1 MKRIRKTE
9 ALQQLE
15 AIIEHGQE
23 LLESDQ
29 DKEVGK
35 AAIAEAS
42 IVKGY
47 VEEMRGFSRPIF
59 VWEDGKKNPIVR
71 QDDDML
77 DRDELLD
84 KINQE
89 ARTAASKK
97 DGYAMGALTFITERV
112 KALAYKEEGSLE
124 PVLIDAVR
132 IAAKVMQAA
141 GLCRYENPI
150 KRCGQGYP
158 PTPETCERCI
168 EAWLLTKACAGT
180 KPAWEFTNGD
190 AIRAMTDDE
199 LGAWLYRIIS
209 GQVTENWPKFCENR
223 TECQQA
229 LEFGSVDDIKE
240 EDCAACMTRWLG
252 EVSDDG
258 RV

>member
-1 MKRIRKTE
+1 MKRIRKAET
-9 ALQQLE
+9 LQ
-15 AIIEHGQE
+15 
-23 LLESDQ
+23 LLESLIKDSQ
-29 DKEVGK
+29 ELIRDKNGDKEIGK

-59 VWEDGKKNPIVR
+59 VWEDGRKDPIAR
-71 QDDDML
+71 QDDDVL

-89 ARTAASKK
+89 ARTAAGKK
-97 DGYAMGALTFITERV
+97 DGYAMAALTFIAEHV
-112 KALAYKEEGSLE
+112 KALAYKEEGSWE

-132 IAAKVMQAA
+132 IAARVMQAA
-141 GLCRYENPI
+141 GLCRHENPT
-150 KRCGQGYP
+150 KNCGRGYP
-158 PTPETCERCI
+158 QAPETCERCI

-199 LGAWLYRIIS
+199 LGAWLYKIMD
-209 GQVTENWPKFCENR
+209 QTTANWPKFCEDR
-223 TECQQA
+223 PECQKA
-229 LEFGSVDDIKE
+229 METGDLDAIKE
-240 EDCAACMTRWLG
+240 EDCAACMTRWLQQTA
-252 EVSDDG
+252 EE
-258 RV
+258 